1 METIGLFE
9 AKTKLSELL
18 DRVEGGEE
26 LVITRHGV
34 PVARLVPVGQTSR
47 TGVAAAISQWKQFRE
62 TTSLNPPGSD
72 ALTIRELI
80 DHGRK

>member
-1 METIGLFE
+1 MVTVGLYE

-34 PVARLVPVGQTSR
+34 PVARLVPAAHVSR
-47 TGVAAAISQWKQFRE
+47 RDIAGAISEWRRLRTDTQ
-62 TTSLNPPGSD
+62 LNPPGAD
-72 ALTIRELI
+72 HVTVRDLI
-80 DHGRK
+80 NYGRK